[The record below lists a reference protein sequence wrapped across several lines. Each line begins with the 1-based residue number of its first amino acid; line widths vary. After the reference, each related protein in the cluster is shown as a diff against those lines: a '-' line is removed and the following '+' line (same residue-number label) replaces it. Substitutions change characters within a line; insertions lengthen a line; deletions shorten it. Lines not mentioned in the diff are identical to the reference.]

1 MSDSTDLEWVLDA
14 FGETMRS
21 SRFCVE
27 GDLPAL
33 DPKLDVDGPGR
44 IAFPL
49 GQGKAKLLINACNVA
64 PYGKGTKTLV
74 DPKVRRTFELDPKSF
89 RLGVEWAA
97 AIHGLMEPIAADLGL
112 PPGQLE
118 AKIYKLLVYE
128 RGGFFLP
135 HRDSEKHDRMVAS
148 LIVVLPNDFDGG
160 SLVVRHGPVKR
171 RVKFEQAKARRSPSY
186 AAFYADCEHEVEK
199 VTSGVRVCL
208 AYNLVLKAG
217 PEGEDTTEL
226 PTGLAEDLAS
236 SIRSWT
242 AEHKA
247 KPLAFALEHHYT
259 ERGLSLDL
267 LKGADRA
274 LADLV
279 LSAAEKAD
287 AVAYLS
293 QVSRHLS
300 QYADDGSDDWG
311 APSRYAR
318 RGRQHGMEIGET
330 YEDELVADQFVDADG
345 ESHPFGKIRLQPSA
359 VVSSIPIDDWT
370 PTTEEYEGYTGN
382 AGNTLD
388 RWYHRSAIVVWA
400 RDDHFDV
407 VSGGGVDACIPLF
420 SSMVAKIAKTPKA
433 RREAARSECLRF
445 ARAIIA
451 AWPHSYYRY
460 DSSRASELAGR
471 GVFPRRLLTL
481 KDRGIIA
488 EFLTALP
495 GHDASI
501 DIASV
506 VVDASREF
514 GWDAFA
520 EELKELIKSPVNNYD
535 YSIITSRD
543 VEWLS
548 AYCVDES
555 VDKDKVKLGRA
566 LCDLA
571 LERVCTAPPQRSG
584 YNSYESASTATA
596 VEASL
601 TPLIEALASCGHKK
615 GLMQL
620 LKHVHESPKRFRLDY
635 CQVPALETLI
645 PWSRNRFGE
654 IPPALAT
661 WLSSVRKTL
670 EAAVAKAPMPPSNWK
685 RPVDVTCSCEVCT
698 PLKAFLADPKSE
710 VVRIAAPED
719 RRQHLESEI
728 RRHQCDV
735 VSQLEKKGRP
745 YSLVLTKTDGS
756 FKRADVRFE
765 ADQKLLKRIQ
775 ALS

>member
-1 MSDSTDLEWVLDA
+1 MSDSTGLEWVLDA

-27 GDLPAL
+27 GNLPAI

-44 IAFPL
+44 ITFPL

-74 DPKVRRTFELDPKSF
+74 DPKVRMTFELDPKSF
-89 RLGVEWAA
+89 RLGVEWTA
-97 AIHGLMEPIAADLGL
+97 AIHGLMGPIAAELGL
-112 PPGQLE
+112 PPDQLE

-160 SLVVRHGPVKR
+160 ALVVRHGPVKKR
-171 RVKFEQAKARRSPSY
+171 LKFEEAKARRSPSY

-199 VTSGVRVCL
+199 VTGGVRVCL

-217 PEGEDTTEL
+217 PGGEDTTGS
-226 PTGLAEDLAS
+226 PTGLVEDLAS

-247 KPLAFALEHHYT
+247 NPLAFALEHHYT

-279 LSAAEKAD
+279 LSAADKAD

-300 QYADDGSDDWG
+300 QYADDGSYDWG

-318 RGRQHGMEIGET
+318 RGRQHDLEIGET
-330 YEDELVADQFVDADG
+330 YEDDLVADQFVDAEG
-345 ESHPFGKIRLQPSA
+345 ESSPFGKIPLQPSA

-420 SSMVAKIAKTPKA
+420 SSMVAKIAKAPKA
-433 RREAARSECLRF
+433 RREAARAECLRF

-451 AWPHSYYRY
+451 AWPHSYYHHNSTRN
-460 DSSRASELAGR
+460 SEEPGR
-471 GVFPRRLLTL
+471 GVFLRRLLAL
-481 KDRGIIA
+481 KDREILA
-488 EFLTALP
+488 EFLSALP
-495 GHDASI
+495 GHDANTGL
-501 DIASV
+501 ASF
-506 VVDASREF
+506 VVDASRSF

-520 EELKELIKSPVNNYD
+520 EELKELITSPVSQYD
-535 YSIITSRD
+535 HGIMARRD
-543 VEWLS
+543 LEWLS
-548 AYCVDES
+548 AYCADES
-555 VDKDKVKLGRA
+555 DDKDKVKLGRA

-571 LERVCTAPPQRSG
+571 LERVCTPPPQRSG
-584 YNSYESASTATA
+584 YDTYASASTATA

-615 GLMQL
+615 GLTQL
-620 LKHVHESPKRFRLDY
+620 LKHVGESPKRFRLDY
-635 CQVPALETLI
+635 GQVPALETLI
-645 PWSRNRFGE
+645 PWSRARFGE
-654 IPPALAT
+654 VPPALAS
-661 WLSSVRKTL
+661 WLASVRKTL
-670 EAAVAKAPMPPSNWK
+670 EAAVAKAPQPPSNWK
-685 RPVDVTCSCEVCT
+685 RPADVACSCELCA
-698 PLKAFLADPKSE
+698 PLKAFLADPRSE
-710 VVRIAAPED
+710 VYRIAAPED
-719 RRQHLESEI
+719 RRQHLEYEI
-728 RRHQCDV
+728 RRGRCDV
-735 VSQLEKKGRP
+735 ATHLEKKGRP
-745 YSLVLTKTDGS
+745 YSLVLTKTDGA
-756 FKRADVRFE
+756 FKRAVARFE
-765 ADQKLLKRIQ
+765 ADQTLLKRIQ